1 MKLIKKIAT
10 IMFAFM
16 MVVSMSCNVKAD
28 EGTSSTTKGTIT
40 ISNAIPGQTY
50 KIYKILD
57 LESYSTNVVKG
68 EEKGNF
74 AYKPSSEWANFIKGE
89 NVKDKYFTFDGEYVS
104 WKENAS
110 VEEFA
115 KQAILYAN
123 KKNQV
128 ITANDTKTVPAASAG
143 QTTSTLTFEV
153 PSLGYYLVDSS
164 VGTLCSLD
172 TTKPAA
178 TIQEKNGVPSVDKII
193 TSGGVVSADG
203 KSNSAS
209 IGDTVY
215 FKTTITAQPGAQNYV
230 LHDKM
235 TEGLTFDQN
244 SVNVSLHK
252 NATNN
257 DKNLTNEDYSVVTTG
272 LESKDPKCTF
282 HINFTKELCD
292 CLAANDTITV
302 TYSATLSATLNENA
316 VIGNVDKNTN
326 ETWLKYGDSQNTQH
340 KTTTTKTFEMN
351 VFKFYKD
358 KNDSTTE
365 KGLDGATFKL
375 TKDSQDAE
383 NISFVKTS
391 NETATD
397 DVYRVAKKG
406 ETGTV
411 TTITSPKS
419 GKFTIQG
426 LGAGTYYL
434 TETQQPDG
442 YNKLSSPV
450 KVEIKDNGDI
460 YVDDSKTVNTGDV
473 KVENKTGTVLPSTG
487 GAGTTMIYLVGA
499 VLVLGSGVVL
509 ATKRRVKNK

>member
-1 MKLIKKIAT
+1 MKLIKKIAA

-104 WKENAS
+104 WKDNAS

-235 TEGLTFDQN
+235 TAGLKFN
-244 SVNVSLHK
+244 GNVEVKKGESPV
-252 NATNN
+252 ATSDYTLKTSDFN
-257 DKNLTNEDYSVVTTG
+257 DD
-272 LESKDPKCTF
+272 CTF
-282 HINFTKELCD
+282 EIVFGQTFCD
-292 CLAANDTITV
+292 DLQKDEKITV
-302 TYSATLSATLNENA
+302 TYSAVLNEKA
-316 VIGNVDKNTN
+316 KIGNVDKNTN
-326 ETWLKYGDSQNTQH
+326 ETWLKYGDSQETKPSVTN
-340 KTTTTKTFEMN
+340 TKTFEMN
-351 VFKFYKD
+351 VFKFYID
-358 KNDSTTE
+358 KNDLTTE
-365 KGLDGATFKL
+365 KGLAGAIFKL
-375 TKDSQDAE
+375 TKGSQDAE
-383 NISFVKTS
+383 NIGFVKTS
-391 NETATD
+391 NVTATD
-397 DVYRVAKKG
+397 DVYRVAKKD

-434 TETQQPDG
+434 TETKQPDG
-442 YNKLSSPV
+442 YNKLSGPVTVVIDKDGKV
-450 KVEIKDNGDI
+450 KVKNGDA
-460 YVDDSKTVNTGDV
+460 YDEVTQV
-473 KVENKTGTVLPSTG
+473 KVENKSGTVLPSTG
-487 GAGTTMIYLVGA
+487 GTGTTMIYLIGA

-509 ATKRRVKNK
+509 VTKRRVKGK

>member
-1 MKLIKKIAT
+1 MKLIKKIAA

-16 MVVSMSCNVKAD
+16 MVVSMSCNVKAE
-28 EGTSSTTKGTIT
+28 EGASPETKGTIT
-40 ISNAIPGQTY
+40 INNAIPEQTY
-50 KIYKILD
+50 TIYKILD
-57 LESYSTNVVKG
+57 LESYSPKVVNGK
-68 EEKGNF
+68 ETGNF
-74 AYKPSSEWANFIKGE
+74 AYKPSSEWESFIKGE
-89 NVKDKYFTFDGEYVS
+89 NVKDKYFTFEGEYVS
-104 WKENAS
+104 WKENANPAT
-110 VEEFA
+110 FA
-115 KQAILYAN
+115 KLALDYAKQN
-123 KKNQV
+123 SS
-128 ITANDTKTVPAASAG
+128 IIKTFKVEKAPAASAG

-235 TEGLTFDQN
+235 TDGLTFN
-244 SVNVSLHK
+244 NKVEVKKGESPV
-252 NATNN
+252 ATS
-257 DKNLTNEDYSVVTTG
+257 DYTLKTSDFT
-272 LESKDPKCTF
+272 DDCTF
-282 HINFTKELCD
+282 EIVFGQTFCD
-292 CLAANDTITV
+292 DLQKDEKITV
-302 TYSATLSATLNENA
+302 TYSAVLNEKA
-316 VIGNVDKNTN
+316 EIGNVDKNKN
-326 ETWLKYGDSQNTQH
+326 ETWLKCGENNNLETTH
-340 KTTTTKTFEMN
+340 PTTTTKTFEMN

-358 KNDSTTE
+358 KKNSDKET
-365 KGLDGATFKL
+365 GLAGATFKL

-383 NISFVKTS
+383 NIGFVKTS
-391 NETATD
+391 DKTATN

-406 ETGTV
+406 EAGTV
-411 TTITSPKS
+411 TTITSPNS
-419 GKFTIQG
+419 GEFTIQG

-434 TETQQPDG
+434 TETQQPAG
-442 YNKLSSPV
+442 YNKLANAI
-450 KVEIKDNGDI
+450 KVEITNDGKVQVEKPEGLTT
-460 YVDDSKTVNTGDV
+460 VDKVE
-473 KVENKTGTVLPSTG
+473 VENKTGTVLPSTG

>member
-1 MKLIKKIAT
+1 MKLIKKIAA
-10 IMFAFM
+10 IMFVFM

-209 IGDTVY
+209 IGDTVN
-215 FKTTITAQPGAQNYV
+215 FKTTITTQPGAQNYV

-235 TEGLTFDQN
+235 TEGLTFDEN

-252 NATNN
+252 KANGDEKT
-257 DKNLTNEDYSVVTTG
+257 LTKTTDYSVETTD
-272 LESKDPKCTF
+272 LESTDPKCTF

-292 CLAANDTITV
+292 RLEANDTITV
-302 TYSATLSATLNENA
+302 AYSATLNDKA
-316 VIGNVDKNTN
+316 VIGSTGNVN
-326 ETWLKYGDSQNTQH
+326 ETKLNYGDSKETTES
-340 KTTTTKTFEMN
+340 KTHTFTYDIP
-351 VFKFYKD
+351 VFKYTMKNNVKTELEHAKFTLSLNEDGANPIKFKESNEKNKYIKD
-358 KNDSTTE
+358 KTGAITE
-365 KGLDGATFKL
+365 VE
-375 TKDSQDAE
+375 SPQD
-383 NISFVKTS
+383 
-391 NETATD
+391 
-397 DVYRVAKKG
+397 
-406 ETGTV
+406 
-411 TTITSPKS
+411 
-419 GKFTIQG
+419 GKFTFEG

-434 TETQQPDG
+434 TETKQPDG
-442 YNKLSSPV
+442 YNKLAKPV
-450 KVEIKDNGDI
+450 KVEIDINGTI
-460 YVDDSKTVNTGDV
+460 KVDGKSTLGTEETKRLVE
-473 KVENKTGTVLPSTG
+473 VENKTGTVLPSTG
-487 GAGTTMIYLVGA
+487 GMGTTMIYLIGGA
-499 VLVLGSGVVL
+499 LVLGSGVVL

>member
-1 MKLIKKIAT
+1 MKLIKKIAA

-16 MVVSMSCNVKAD
+16 MVVSMSTNVSA
-28 EGTSSTTKGTIT
+28 EGTNNGTIT
-40 ISNAIPGQTY
+40 INNAVDEQTY
-50 KIYKILD
+50 TIYKLLD
-57 LESYSTNVVKG
+57 LESYTPDPGTDDGIYSYKPNKLWKKFIETAVDSASTNYFKI
-68 EEKGNF
+68 N
-74 AYKPSSEWANFIKGE
+74 E
-89 NVKDKYFTFDGEYVS
+89 NGYATWNGDTTDSRK
-104 WKENAS
+104 A
-110 VEEFA
+110 EFA
-115 KQAILYAN
+115 QKALAYAKDAAN
-123 KKNQV
+123 G
-128 ITANDTKTVPAASAG
+128 ITNNGSTKATGTTVSFSG
-143 QTTSTLTFEV
+143 L
-153 PSLGYYLVDSS
+153 SLGYYLVDSS

-178 TIQEKNGVPSVDKII
+178 TIREKNGVPSVDKII

-203 KSNSAS
+203 KSNSAN

-235 TEGLTFDQN
+235 TDGLTF
-244 SVNVSLHK
+244 
-252 NATNN
+252 NN
-257 DKNLTNEDYSVVTTG
+257 KVEVKKGESTVESSKYTLNTTG
-272 LESKDPKCTF
+272 LTDGCAFEIEFKTDF
-282 HINFTKELCD
+282 CD
-292 CLAANDTITV
+292 TLNANDTITV
-302 TYSATLSATLNENA
+302 TYSAVLNEKA
-316 VIGNVDKNTN
+316 EIGNVDKNKN

-358 KNDSTTE
+358 KKNSDKET
-365 KGLDGATFKL
+365 GLADATFKL
-375 TKDSQDAE
+375 TKNSQDAE
-383 NISFVKTS
+383 NIGFVKVS
-391 NETATD
+391 NESAVE

-434 TETQQPDG
+434 TETKQPAG
-442 YNKLSSPV
+442 YNKLSGPVTVVIDETGLV
-450 KVEIKDNGDI
+450 KVGESEANP
-460 YVDDSKTVNTGDV
+460 V

-487 GAGTTMIYLVGA
+487 GAGTTMIYLIGA
-499 VLVLGSGVVL
+499 LLVLGSGIVL